1 MSARIEVPCGA
12 SVAPAATPSPATTAP
27 ACAFV
32 VFGATGDLTRRKLM
46 PAMYNLAAG
55 GHLPDG
61 FAMVGCARRAWS
73 ADEFRSQM
81 RAGVAEFSR
90 NKLEDATWTGLAPRL
105 DYVSGDFQD
114 PATYERLR
122 ASLAAHDAA
131 NGTGGNRLFY
141 LAVPPDEFPPILEGL
156 RAAGLVSAP
165 GSAAFTRVIVE
176 KPFGRS
182 LETAHALNTLVA
194 NVLDESQTFRID
206 HYLGKETV
214 QNIMVF
220 RFANSMFEPLWN
232 RKYVDHVQIT
242 AAETVGVGTRGKF
255 YESTGVLRDIVQ
267 NHLLEVLSLCAMEP
281 PNSGH
286 ADDVRGEKLK
296 VLKALRQPWSDTV
309 PLDVVLGQYDGYRAE
324 PDVAADSRTPTF
336 AALRVFVDNWRWQ
349 GVPFYLRAGKG
360 MAKRV
365 TEVSFHMQPIPLSL
379 FGSGDLC
386 EHVEP
391 NILTLRIQPEEGI
404 QLSFSSKLPGHDFT
418 VAPVVMDMK
427 YAEAFGGDPPEAYE
441 RLLLDAMRGD
451 ATLFSRRDAVETSW
465 SWIQP
470 ILDWYEDPARGAP
483 EPYARGSWGPAEA
496 DRLIQRDR
504 RQWRNP

>member
-1 MSARIEVPCGA
+1 MPTRIEVPIG
-12 SVAPAATPSPATTAP
+12 VPAPKQPPEAP
-27 ACAFV
+27 PCVTV

-46 PAMYNLAAG
+46 PALYNLAAG
-55 GHLPDG
+55 GHVRDR
-61 FAMVGCARRAWS
+61 FAAVGCARRPWTRE
-73 ADEFRSQM
+73 EFAAQM
-81 RAGVAEFSR
+81 RSGVDEFSR
-90 NKLEDATWTGLAPRL
+90 NKLDARTWEWLEPRL
-105 DYVSGDFQD
+105 DYVSGDFAD
-114 PATYERLR
+114 PATYARLS
-122 ASLAAHDAA
+122 ATLAELDEKL
-131 NGTGGNRLFY
+131 GTEGNRLFY
-141 LAVPPDEFPPILEGL
+141 LAVPPDEFGTILRHL
-156 RAAGLVSAP
+156 RDAGLIVPPNSKTF
-165 GSAAFTRVIVE
+165 SRVIVE

-182 LETAHALNTLVA
+182 LETAKQLNGLVA
-194 NVLDESQTFRID
+194 EVLDESQTFRID

-267 NHLLEVLSLCAMEP
+267 NHLLEVLTLCAMEP
-281 PNSGH
+281 PNSGD

-296 VLKALRQPWSDTV
+296 VLQALRTPWSDTV
-309 PLDVVLGQYDGYRAE
+309 PNDVVVGQYRGYRGE
-324 PDVAADSRTPTF
+324 PDVAPDSVSPTF
-336 AALRVFVDNWRWQ
+336 AAMRVFVDNWRWQ
-349 GVPFYLRAGKG
+349 GVPFYLRAGKK

-391 NILTLRIQPEEGI
+391 NVLTLRIQPEEGI
-404 QLSFSSKLPGHDFT
+404 TLSFSSKLPGHDFT
-418 VAPVVMDMK
+418 VTPVVMDMK
-427 YAEAFGGDPPEAYE
+427 YTEAFGGEPPEAYE

-465 SWIQP
+465 QWIQP
-470 ILDWYEDPARGAP
+470 ILDYWDVNPPKDLPNYEP
-483 EPYARGSWGPAEA
+483 GSWGPEAA
-496 DRLIQRDR
+496 DRLMHVDR

>member
-1 MSARIEVPCGA
+1 MTLRIDVPGGLH
-12 SVAPAATPSPATTAP
+12 APPPALEP
-27 ACAFV
+27 PPCVVV
-32 VFGATGDLTRRKLM
+32 VFGATGDLTRRKLV
-46 PAMYNLAAG
+46 PALYNLASC
-55 GHLPDG
+55 GHLPPH
-61 FAMVGCARRAWS
+61 FALLGCARRPWS
-73 ADEFRSQM
+73 ADEFRA
-81 RAGVAEFSR
+81 RLREGVSEFSR
-90 NKLEDATWTGLAPRL
+90 TGIRDPAWDALAPAL
-105 DYVSGDFQD
+105 DFVSGDFAD
-114 PATYERLR
+114 PATYTLLRERL
-122 ASLAAHDAA
+122 AALDAAH
-131 NGTGGNRLFY
+131 GTAGNRLFY
-141 LAVPPDEFPPILEGL
+141 LAVPPDEFRAILTGL
-156 RAAGLVSAP
+156 HAAGLIVPPDAP
-165 GSAAFTRVIVE
+165 AFSRVIVE

-182 LETAHALNTLVA
+182 LVTAHELNTLVGS
-194 NVLDESQTFRID
+194 VLDESQTFRID

-242 AAETVGVGTRGKF
+242 AAETVGVGTRGRF

-267 NHLLEVLSLCAMEP
+267 NHLLEVLTLCAMEP

-296 VLKALRQPWSDTV
+296 VLQALRQPWSDTV

-324 PDVAADSRTPTF
+324 PDVAVDSRTPTF
-336 AALRVFVDNWRWQ
+336 AAMRVFVDNWRWQ
-349 GVPFYLRAGKG
+349 GVPFYLRAGKR
-360 MAKRV
+360 MKKRV

-379 FGSGDLC
+379 FGDGNLC

-391 NILTLRIQPEEGI
+391 NVLTLRIQPEEGI

-427 YAEAFGGDPPEAYE
+427 YVESFGGEPPEAYE

-470 ILDWYEDPARGAP
+470 ILDYCEANPAALPTYGAD
-483 EPYARGSWGPAEA
+483 SWGPAAA
-496 DRLIQRDR
+496 DRLVQHDR

>member
-1 MSARIEVPCGA
+1 VSTRIEL
-12 SVAPAATPSPATTAP
+12 PARAPSPAPAGGAP
-27 ACAFV
+27 PCAFV

-46 PAMYNLAAG
+46 PAMYNLAAC

-61 FAMVGCARRAWS
+61 FAMVGCARRDWS
-73 ADEFRSQM
+73 AGEFRTQM
-81 RAGVAEFSR
+81 RNGVAEFSR
-90 NKLEDATWTGLAPRL
+90 TPLADATWEALASRL
-105 DYVSGDFQD
+105 DYVAGDFAD
-114 PATYERLR
+114 AATYERLR
-122 ASLAAHDAA
+122 ASLAVHDATH
-131 NGTGGNRLFY
+131 GTAGNRLFY
-141 LAVPPDEFPPILEGL
+141 LAVPPDEFPAILEGL
-156 RAAGLVSAP
+156 RAAGLIAP
-165 GSAAFTRVIVE
+165 PGGPVFARVIVE

-182 LETAHALNTLVA
+182 LETARALNTLVA

-242 AAETVGVGTRGKF
+242 AAETVGVGTRGRF

-281 PNSGH
+281 PNSGN

-309 PLDVVLGQYDGYRAE
+309 PLDVVVGQYAGYRAE
-324 PDVAADSRTPTF
+324 PDVAPDSRTPTF

-349 GVPFYLRAGKG
+349 GVPFYLRAGKK
-360 MAKRV
+360 MKQRL

-379 FGSGDLC
+379 FGNGDLC

-391 NILTLRIQPEEGI
+391 NVLTLRIQPEEGI

-427 YAEAFGGDPPEAYE
+427 YVEAFGGDPPEAYE

-465 SWIQP
+465 NWIQP
-470 ILDWYEDPARGAP
+470 ILDYHELGPQ
-483 EPYARGSWGPAEA
+483 EPRIEYGPDTWGPPAA

-504 RQWRNP
+504 RQWRNA

>member
-1 MSARIEVPCGA
+1 MPARIEIA
-12 SVAPAATPSPATTAP
+12 SDLVRSTRVSEPPP
-27 ACAFV
+27 CAFV
-32 VFGATGDLTRRKLM
+32 IFGASGDLARRKLV
-46 PAMYNLAAG
+46 PAIYNLAAG
-55 GHLPDG
+55 GGLPG
-61 FAMVGCARRAWS
+61 RFAAVGCARRPWS
-73 ADEFRSQM
+73 ADEFRARM

-90 NKLEDATWTGLAPRL
+90 TPLADPVWDALAPDL
-105 DYVSGDFQD
+105 DYVPGDFAA
-114 PATYERLR
+114 PETYARLQARLAAIDERL
-122 ASLAAHDAA
+122 
-131 NGTGGNRLFY
+131 GTAGNRLFY
-141 LAVPPDEFPPILEGL
+141 LAVPPDEFPAILDGL
-156 RAAGLVSAP
+156 SRAGLIAP
-165 GSAAFTRVIVE
+165 PGAPTFTRVILE

-182 LETAHALNTLVA
+182 LETARELNALVA
-194 NVLDESQTFRID
+194 GVLDESQTFRID

-242 AAETVGVGTRGKF
+242 AAETVGVGSRGKF

-267 NHLLEVLSLCAMEP
+267 NHLLEVLTLCAMEP

-309 PLDVVLGQYDGYRAE
+309 PLDVVLGQYDGYRSE
-324 PDVAADSRTPTF
+324 PDVAPDSRTPTF
-336 AALRVFVDNWRWQ
+336 AALRLFVDNWRWQ
-349 GVPFYLRAGKG
+349 GVPFYLRAGKR
-360 MAKRV
+360 MKQRV
-365 TEVSFHMQPIPLSL
+365 TEVSVHMQGIPLSL
-379 FGSGDLC
+379 FGDENVC

-391 NILTLRIQPEEGI
+391 NVLTLRIQPEEGI
-404 QLSFSSKLPGHDFT
+404 QLAFSSKLPGHDFT

-427 YAEAFGGDPPEAYE
+427 YVESFGGEPPEAYE

-465 SWIQP
+465 GWIQP
-470 ILDWYEDPARGAP
+470 ILDYFDSSPELVPAGYGP
-483 EPYARGSWGPAEA
+483 DSWGPEA
-496 DRLIQRDR
+496 ANRLIRRDR